1 MDVHC
6 WNCWADYMT
15 DSHII
20 SDFQDTLHLQCSES
34 NLRTIFIYFVLLVLS
49 FTLL

>member
-20 SDFQDTLHLQCSES
+20 NDFQDILHLKCSQS
-34 NLRTIFIYFVLLVLS
+34 NLSIFIISIAMLVLS

>member
-20 SDFQDTLHLQCSES
+20 SDFQDTLHLKCSEAYL
-34 NLRTIFIYFVLLVLS
+34 NTIIISIVMLVLS

>member
-15 DSHII
+15 DSDII
-20 SDFQDTLHLQCSES
+20 SNFQDIIRLKCSES
-34 NLRTIFIYFVLLVLS
+34 NLRSIFIAIIMLVLS
-49 FTLL
+49 LTLI